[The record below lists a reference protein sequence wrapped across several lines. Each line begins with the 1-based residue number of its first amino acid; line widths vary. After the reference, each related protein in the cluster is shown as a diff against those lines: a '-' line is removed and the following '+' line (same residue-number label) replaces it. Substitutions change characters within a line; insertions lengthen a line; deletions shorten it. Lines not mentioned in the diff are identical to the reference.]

1 MDGEKILMWLKENN
15 PFLKIENE
23 IRSLSTGI
31 TSEKVV
37 NCHNAESI
45 GLKIQEKL
53 DNVSLNEAKIKRTD
67 KVICFDTQSNTI
79 IIEKKSEQ
87 INPLSA
93 LAGREENVTE
103 YFNYELTP
111 YPMSLFKVFFLR

>member
-1 MDGEKILMWLKENN
+1 MFK
-15 PFLKIENE
+15 
-23 IRSLSTGI
+23 S
-31 TSEKVV
+31 
-37 NCHNAESI
+37 
-45 GLKIQEKL
+45 QEKL

-103 YFNYELTP
+103 YFKYELTP